1 MHGRRSLNLELTPI
15 DPDLERN
22 LRRSLR
28 ANIEMED
35 IPRNENREEQE
46 EFQDARARHME
57 ERREYDVDFTTSLRE
72 LVATGNCSHQLQLV
86 PIHA

>member
-1 MHGRRSLNLELTPI
+1 MHAWSDNQ
-15 DPDLERN
+15 RN
-22 LRRSLR
+22 
-28 ANIEMED
+28 ANM
-35 IPRNENREEQE
+35 EEQE
-46 EFQDARARHME
+46 DYQDARARHME